1 MTPKTY
7 DCAAGCP
14 VEATLD
20 LIDGKW
26 KGVILYHLC
35 DGTLRFNQLRRALA
49 GITQRMLTKQLR
61 ELEECGLIVRKVY
74 AQVPPKVEYTLSAEG
89 DSLRPVIAALATW
102 GNARIA
108 RVNAARSTSD
118 LQADNAAVSADAVER
133 DAAEG
138 ADPYAL
144 HAA

>member
-35 DGTLRFNQLRRALA
+35 DGTLRFNQLRKALA

-61 ELEECGLIVRKVY
+61 ELEECGLVVRKVY

-89 DSLRPVIAALATW
+89 ESLRPVIAALATW
-102 GNARIA
+102 GKARIA
-108 RVNAARSTSD
+108 RVNDSRSGSDAGSAHAAPSPG
-118 LQADNAAVSADAVER
+118 
-133 DAAEG
+133 AAEPG
-138 ADPYAL
+138 VAEGTAPL
-144 HAA
+144 TLRAA